1 MKPSWYVVYTKPRE
15 EIRAEVNLD
24 NQGYEVYLPRV
35 LRHRRRRG
43 NVIDVVEP
51 LFPRYMF
58 VRLTIGCDNL
68 MSLRSTRGVSSLV
81 SFGNTPASV
90 PDKFVLVLRRSE
102 DPGKGYFECEDK
114 AFDKGT
120 TVSVVDGPFAG
131 IQAKVHSDMGGE
143 DVTLLVSLFG
153 RVNKI
158 TVPRYDVISA

>member
-35 LRHRRRRG
+35 LRRRRRRG
-43 NVIDVVEP
+43 DVIDVVEP

-81 SFGNTPASV
+81 SFGNTPVSV
-90 PDKFVLVLRRSE
+90 SDDFVLVLMRSE
-102 DPGKGYFECEDK
+102 DPEKGYFECEDK
-114 AFDKGT
+114 AFDIGT

-131 IQAKVHSDMGGE
+131 IQAEVNSDMGGKN
-143 DVTLLVSLFG
+143 VTLLVSLFG

-158 TVPRYDVISA
+158 VIPRYDVVSA